1 MPITPTTTATIT
13 LNNVATTLG
22 NATKNMNAL
31 RGFGGSTPA
40 TSGSTISLSQCQTI
54 QQGVGY
60 YNAWFKATSV
70 TNQGTWVSTA
80 ITNNSSMTYAV
91 WVVSTQINAAWRNVV
106 NVNTSTADGSRRP
119 SVWIYANDTGFHIR
133 HDTSSTTNEGLN
145 ISTTRITMNG
155 TSKFHLVVTLSGTTM
170 KTYING
176 ALSDTTTL
184 VGIPTNAPTT
194 DVVASPGAGVAGVGD
209 YALNYLWFFP
219 YPMTATQV
227 STYYNSLV
235 GIIGSPSF
243 ASGAPSSFVYG
254 SSTSSSITFSWT
266 AGSGALSYSVS
277 SSPAGATNPQT
288 TSTTSITFTG
298 LSGGTSYTFTVTS
311 YNGAIAG
318 SAATTGSYSTT
329 SSSLY
334 TMTLPFTFTNMGATG
349 VTGPTAIT
357 YGTNNPGYNTPNAM
371 TLGTGTRAGMQLW
384 KVPTTKTWTIKAAG
398 AGMTHP
404 VSGACNGM
412 VCQANY
418 NLTAGQV
425 IVILVGQQG
434 LATGFNGYGGC
445 GGTFVVDS
453 ATNTPIIVAGGAGG
467 GGNDANSGT
476 APISPSGSASPAGG
490 VGGTAGNGGQGC
502 PGVAPTSNRG
512 EAGGGGFNTGAYPT
526 GGDGGP
532 PTVGN
537 PSGKL
542 GGKSFLNGGGAATL
556 VTGGF
561 GGGGDSKR
569 NVPTNSGGVGG
580 GGGGGYSGG
589 GGGSTNSAGAPGGN
603 GGSYGTTSYSG
614 TTLTPVGTNTGMG
627 YVTVQ

>member
-1 MPITPTTTATIT
+1 MLPYIWNCFIWP
-13 LNNVATTLG
+13 
-22 NATKNMNAL
+22 
-31 RGFGGSTPA
+31 SE
-40 TSGSTISLSQCQTI
+40 
-54 QQGVGY
+54 
-60 YNAWFKATSV
+60 
-70 TNQGTWVSTA
+70 
-80 ITNNSSMTYAV
+80 SS
-91 WVVSTQINAAWRNVV
+91 
-106 NVNTSTADGSRRP
+106 
-119 SVWIYANDTGFHIR
+119 
-133 HDTSSTTNEGLN
+133 
-145 ISTTRITMNG
+145 
-155 TSKFHLVVTLSGTTM
+155 
-170 KTYING
+170 YI
-176 ALSDTTTL
+176 
-184 VGIPTNAPTT
+184 
-194 DVVASPGAGVAGVGD
+194 
-209 YALNYLWFFP
+209 
-219 YPMTATQV
+219 
-227 STYYNSLV
+227 
-235 GIIGSPSF
+235 
-243 ASGAPSSFVYG
+243 
-254 SSTSSSITFSWT
+254 
-266 AGSGALSYSVS
+266 SYS
-277 SSPAGATNPQT
+277 
-288 TSTTSITFTG
+288 SITFTG

-318 SAATTGSYSTT
+318 SGATTASYSTS

-334 TMTLPFTFTNMGATG
+334 TMTLPFTFTNMGKTG
-349 VTGPTAIT
+349 VTGPTAIS
-357 YGTNNPGYNTPNAM
+357 YGTNNPGYNTPHAM

-434 LATGFNGYGGC
+434 LAAGFNGYGGC

-476 APISPSGSASPAGG
+476 APISPSGSAGPIGGGG

-526 GGDGGP
+526 GGNGGP

-542 GGKSFLNGGGAATL
+542 GGKSFLNGGGDATL

-589 GGGSTNSAGAPGGN
+589 GGGFTNGAGAPGGG

-614 TTLTPVGTNTGMG
+614 TTLTPVSTNTGMG